1 MVRPPK
7 KLWLLAAALCE
18 GEYFSYLLGFGGLG
32 YSNPLLNWGWGP
44 VLGWR
49 GLQGLWRV
57 TILRVLGAPGW
68 GFLGRGP
75 SRAGRARY
83 IYIYIY
89 IYYIYRERETK
100 VEQLI
105 AWRIS
110 YA

>member
-1 MVRPPK
+1 MCCDGASPR

-75 SRAGRARY
+75 SRAGRARTY
-83 IYIYIY
+83 KDYTFNAQG
-89 IYYIYRERETK
+89 RWT
-100 VEQLI
+100 
-105 AWRIS
+105 
-110 YA
+110 